1 LPSNEVKSDPLDWET
16 GVPLASGGSAEVVR
30 AWCPTLGRNIAV
42 KYLKAEEPG
51 AIARMVREA
60 ETQKGLEHPHILP
73 VHQTGVHLGR
83 HYIAMDLVEGEPI
96 DRALEGADQ
105 DTRLS
110 LFEQVLAAVALAH
123 DRGVTHRD
131 LKPANILV
139 EETDEGPHAWVM
151 DFGLARQTE
160 DATLTVTGHA
170 IGTPGYMAPEQA
182 RGEKHIDA
190 RADVFALGVILYRLF
205 TGSLPFDA
213 DTPVAMMLQ
222 AASGDI
228 APISSMRRHLPEG
241 LVRIVAKCLEHRP
254 SDRYNN
260 ARDLLADLHAFR
272 QGQNVKAR
280 RIGRLYSLQ
289 RWSRHNPGLSFT
301 ALAALILVTASTG
314 AALWSW
320 QQSERELASARN
332 LISSAERIR
341 SDWYIDQMRPVHNQ
355 SETRE
360 LALNTLE
367 MLASETRRTG
377 RRASAE
383 VHSAMADLQYELGD
397 YPTALELAE
406 SAWQSGLRR
415 PAIANRAARALL
427 RQYNEQRIQRSLS
440 VDPELLP
447 GLDEQ
452 ARNDLLDDLKPYRDL
467 LPDETERLVRI
478 SLGEGR
484 NAALEWIEIIEPVAP
499 DDWDTQLILA
509 QHQTAEASLELM
521 HEQNQAT
528 SRIDRVDRMLVSLID
543 TARSSA
549 AAHLARCQ
557 LAAVEA
563 NPLNTRYDPDTENS
577 RERIEHCRTGLSIRA
592 EDPDLMSARAYW
604 LWQTAK
610 HYQSSRKDYIHLVNE
625 AIDLAER
632 SLAKA
637 ADNHAAR
644 LALGTALQLKGRWSM
659 SNGQPASDY
668 LERARDI
675 LYQAHEQFPGSIN
688 IINNLALT
696 WSNIATSRHAIGDSI
711 NGEAANEE
719 AIRWMQRAAE
729 IQPDDR
735 RTVHNAMAAEIFL
748 LYDQQKRGLYDMA
761 DHQRL
766 ERGLEVLIERYPDYA
781 TPYNTLA
788 LLWWGLAEFQY
799 RAGEDPLPALAQ
811 AENSLR
817 RLLDFDPDHESGL
830 INLAGVLR
838 HQYRFSAP
846 SHSEDLEQA
855 ADEALAIYRRLERPD
870 ANPLEFGCL
879 IAEVLAARASRQTPE
894 LQFATLIEAERLSRV
909 EANIDWLRLECLVT
923 RAGIA
928 IALNEIA
935 GANDTVV
942 AIWGEIS
949 SIMAERVPE
958 DASVIDAA
966 ARLAWSLEEV
976 DLAAD
981 WSAQAASRNP
991 QFDDGPQTDRQS
1003 AASIP

>member
-1 LPSNEVKSDPLDWET
+1 MPTEDRPEQLEWET
-16 GVPLASGGSAEVVR
+16 GIPLASGGSAEVVR
-30 AWCPTLGRNIAV
+30 AWCPMLGRDIAV
-42 KYLKAEEPG
+42 KYLRAEEPG
-51 AIARMVREA
+51 AIARLVREA
-60 ETQKGLEHPHILP
+60 ETQKGLKHPHILR
-73 VHQTGVHLGR
+73 VHQTGMHLGR
-83 HYIAMDLVEGEPI
+83 HYIAMDLVEGQPI
-96 DRALEGADQ
+96 DQALDGADQ
-105 DTRLS
+105 DTRLD
-110 LFEQVLAAVALAH
+110 LFEQVLDAVALAH
-123 DRGVTHRD
+123 RAGVTHRD

-139 EETDEGPHAWVM
+139 EQTDEGPHAWVM

-190 RADVFALGVILYRLF
+190 RADVFALGVILYRVF
-205 TGSLPFDA
+205 TGSLPFNA

-241 LVRIVAKCLEHRP
+241 LVRIITRCLEHRP
-254 SDRYNN
+254 GDRYSN
-260 ARDLLADLHAFR
+260 ARELLADLYAFR
-272 QGQNVKAR
+272 TGQTVKAR
-280 RIGRLYSLQ
+280 RIGRLYSMQ
-289 RWSRHNPGLSFT
+289 RWSRRNPVL
-301 ALAALILVTASTG
+301 ALTSLVAVVLVTASAGT
-314 AALWSW
+314 ALWSW
-320 QQSERELASARN
+320 QQSERELASARS
-332 LISSAERIR
+332 LIASAERIR
-341 SDWYIDQMRPVHNQ
+341 SDWYIDQMRPVHDQ
-355 SETRE
+355 AETRQ

-367 MLASETRRTG
+367 RLARETRRTG

-397 YPTALELAE
+397 YPASLELAE
-406 SAWQSGLRR
+406 SAWQSGLQR

-452 ARNDLLDDLKPYRDL
+452 ARSDLLGDLAPYRNH
-467 LPDETERLVRI
+467 LPEKTERLVRI
-478 SLGEGR
+478 SLGEGQ
-484 NAALEWIEIIEPVAP
+484 NTAPEWIENIEPAAP

-521 HEQNQAT
+521 RDQDQAT
-528 SRIDRVDRMLVSLID
+528 SRIDRVDRVLANLID

-549 AAHLARCQ
+549 AAHLGRCQ

-563 NPLNTRYDPDTENS
+563 NPLNTGYDPDAEHS
-577 RERIEHCRTGLSIRA
+577 RERIEHCRIGLAIRA
-592 EDPDLMSARAYW
+592 EDPDLMAARAYW

-610 HYQSSRKDYIHLVNE
+610 RYQRSRQDYVHLLDE

-632 SLAKA
+632 SLKQAP
-637 ADNHAAR
+637 DNHAAR
-644 LALGTALQLKGRWSM
+644 LALGTALQLKGRWSL
-659 SNGQPASDY
+659 SNGQPESDY
-668 LERARDI
+668 LERSLDI
-675 LYQAHEQFPGSIN
+675 LHQAHEQFPGSIN

-696 WSNIATSRHAIGDSI
+696 WSNLATSRHASGDSI

-735 RTVHNAMAAEIFL
+735 RAVHNAMATEIFL
-748 LYDQQKRGLYDMA
+748 IYDRQKRGLYDMA

-766 ERGLEVLIERYPDYA
+766 DRGLEALIERFPDYA

-788 LLWWGLAEFQY
+788 LLWWGLAEFQQ
-799 RAGEDPLPALAQ
+799 RAGEDPQPALAR
-811 AENSLR
+811 AETALR
-817 RLLDFDPDHESGL
+817 RLLAFDPDHESGL

-846 SHSEDLEQA
+846 SHSEVLEIA
-855 ADEALAIYRRLERPD
+855 ADEALAIYRRLERPN
-870 ANPLEFGCL
+870 AQPMEFGCL
-879 IAEVLAARASRQTPE
+879 IAEVLAARASRQTPDRRS
-894 LQFATLIEAERLSRV
+894 ATLIEAERLSRV
-909 EANIDWLRLECLVT
+909 EANIEWLRLECLVT

-928 IALNEIA
+928 IAMNEIA
-935 GANDTVV
+935 GASSTVD
-942 AIWGEIS
+942 AIWNEIS
-949 SIMAERVPE
+949 SIVAESAPE

-966 ARLAWSLEEV
+966 ARLAWSLEKV

-981 WSAQAASRNP
+981 WSAQATARNP
-991 QFDDGPQTDRQS
+991 QFAVGPPTERQS
-1003 AASIP
+1003 ITTTP